1 VTPEPGGA
9 IRGSMKNQIYRVGLT
24 WYVRLANTATWFNGM
39 SAEAIGLLREC
50 HGQYGMPIG
59 IDERIGAFLAHVE
72 DRP

>member
-9 IRGSMKNQIYRVGLT
+9 IRGSMKNQIYRV
-24 WYVRLANTATWFNGM
+24 
-39 SAEAIGLLREC
+39 
-50 HGQYGMPIG
+50 GQYGMPIG